1 MRNVRRPALA
11 ALPAAALTTVLG
23 AAPVQAHA
31 FGPRY
36 DLPLPLDLY
45 LIGAGC
51 AVALSF
57 VVMAVFFD
65 APPAHTGRPRI
76 DLLRFRPVQALF
88 HPAVIAVVRSISAGL
103 FLLVL
108 AAGLF
113 GTQDTLKNL
122 APTFVWIIWWVG
134 LAYVAAL
141 GGNLWPAVN
150 PWSIVFAGLE
160 RSLRRFGPRTRLD
173 LGLAY
178 PSSLG
183 VWPAVAL
190 FGLFAWFELISEAAQ
205 VPDTL
210 ATSILIYSGLTW
222 LGMFAFGR
230 NVWLAHG
237 EAFSLVFGVLG
248 RFAPIGAPERDS
260 PNGPPR
266 RWHLRPYAGGLVVET
281 PCRLSMTAFV
291 LLMLSTVTF
300 DGFKETPLWAGLLG
314 WVALRQWLQPLLL
327 GLHDLG
333 LDYRAVLGTVTL
345 AVFPI
350 LFLAVYLGFAW
361 LAKRASGSA
370 RPLAE
375 IAGLFVFSLVPIAI
389 AYHLAHYLSYLLLAG
404 QLIVPLASDPFGI
417 GWNLFGTAG
426 HGIAIGII
434 GAEFVWHFA
443 VVAIVVGHVLAVGVA
458 HFVALRVFGTAS
470 AALRSQ
476 YPFLVMMVAYTMA
489 SLWILSQP
497 IIASAS
503 LILLRSPSD
512 TVSLAPLEFREFCLD
527 LAAQDE
533 IRYDFRSDQP
543 VEFNIHYHDGMK
555 IQFPVQ
561 LSGIT
566 VHADKFVAEG
576 DRLYCLMW
584 TNQSLGTASL
594 TYQVMRP

>member
-1 MRNVRRPALA
+1 MRKVRRPGL
-11 ALPAAALTTVLG
+11 ALPAAALMTVLG

-36 DLPLPLDLY
+36 DLPLPLELY
-45 LIGAGC
+45 LVGAGC

-57 VVMAVFFD
+57 AIMAVFFH
-65 APPAHTGRPRI
+65 APPARTDRPRI
-76 DLLRFRPVQALF
+76 DLLRFRPVQVLF
-88 HPAVIAVVRSISAGL
+88 HPAAIAVVRSISVGL

-141 GGNLWPAVN
+141 GGNLWSACN

-160 RSLRRFGPRTRLD
+160 RSIRRFGSRTRLD
-173 LGLAY
+173 FGLAY
-178 PSSLG
+178 PSWLG

-190 FGLFAWFELISEAAQ
+190 FGLFAWFELISEAAKL
-205 VPDTL
+205 PAPL
-210 ATSILIYSGLTW
+210 ATAILVYSGLTW
-222 LGMFAFGR
+222 LGMIAFGR

-260 PNGPPR
+260 PDGPPR
-266 RWHLRPYAGGLVVET
+266 RWHLRPYAAGLVVES

-333 LDYRAVLGTVTL
+333 FDYRAVLGTVTL

-375 IAGLFVFSLVPIAI
+375 ISGLFVFSLAPIAI

-404 QLIVPLASDPFGI
+404 QLVIPLVSDPFGI
-417 GWNLFGTAG
+417 GWNLFRTAG
-426 HGIAIGII
+426 YGIDIGIV

-443 VVAIVVGHVLAVGVA
+443 VVAIVVGHVLAIGVA
-458 HFVALRVFGTAS
+458 HFVALRLFGTAA

-476 YPFLVMMVAYTMA
+476 YPFLVLMVAYTMA

-497 IIASAS
+497 IVASPS
-503 LILLRSPSD
+503 LIALRAPSD
-512 TVSLAPLEFREFCLD
+512 TVFLAPFEFREFCLD

-543 VEFNIHYHDGMK
+543 VEFNIHYHEDMK

-561 LSGIT
+561 LSGTT
-566 VHADKFVAEG
+566 VHADKFVADG

-584 TNQSLGTASL
+584 TNQGLGTSSL
-594 TYQVMRP
+594 TYQLMRP